1 MKRYEEQLDE
11 RSKRILKELV
21 SLYCQTGEPVG
32 SRTLSKKTKLGLS
45 PATIRNVLADLEQL
59 GYIAQPH
66 TSAGRV
72 PTDQGYRFYVNHLMR
87 NYDLNSSQKE
97 MIESQMQRRGGDLQ
111 NLLLLTTELMS
122 HLSHSI
128 ALAVT
133 PNLEKLVLENIEF
146 VQINSCRVL
155 TIVITRGGVVTNK
168 VIDLDEPIT
177 QAELTGIA
185 NYIKSE
191 FNSQTLPTIRKRILD
206 LMKQEQSQYDQLI
219 KKAMILG
226 QKIVEAA
233 TAETENLLITGAA
246 QLVHYPEFANIQA
259 TRGILEALEEKSKIV
274 RILTKFIEGEGIHIV
289 IGSETG
295 DPELKGLSL
304 ISSPYR
310 YHDEAVG
317 TLGILGPTRI
327 EYGRVVP
334 LVEHI
339 AKVVSNILSREN

>member
-1 MKRYEEQLDE
+1 
-11 RSKRILKELV
+11 
-21 SLYCQTGEPVG
+21 
-32 SRTLSKKTKLGLS
+32 
-45 PATIRNVLADLEQL
+45 
-59 GYIAQPH
+59 
-66 TSAGRV
+66 
-72 PTDQGYRFYVNHLMR
+72 MR

-97 MIESQMQRRGGDLQ
+97 MIESQIQRRGGDLQ

-155 TIVITRGGVVTNK
+155 TIVITRGGVVSNK
-168 VIDLDEPIT
+168 VIDLDEPLT
-177 QAELTGIA
+177 QAELTRIA

-191 FNSQTLPTIRKRILD
+191 FKSQTLPTIRKRILD

-219 KKAMILG
+219 KRAMMLG
-226 QKIVEAA
+226 QKILEA
-233 TAETENLLITGAA
+233 TEETESLLVTGAA

-274 RILTKFIEGEGIHIV
+274 RILTKFIEGEGIHIL
-289 IGSETG
+289 IGSENG

-310 YHDEAVG
+310 YQNEAVG
-317 TLGILGPTRI
+317 TLGILGPTRM

>member
-21 SLYCQTGEPVG
+21 SLYCLTGEAVG

-45 PATIRNVLADLEQL
+45 PATIRNVLADLEQM
-59 GYIAQPH
+59 GYISQPH

-97 MIESQMQRRGGDLQ
+97 LIESQIQTRSGDLQ

-168 VIDLDEPIT
+168 IIDLDEPLT
-177 QAELTGIA
+177 QADLTRIA
-185 NYIKSE
+185 NYIRSE

-219 KKAMILG
+219 KRAMILG
-226 QKIVEAA
+226 KKILEA
-233 TAETENLLITGAA
+233 TAETENLVVTGAA
-246 QLVHYPEFANIQA
+246 QLVHYPEFANIQS
-259 TRGILEALEEKSKIV
+259 TKGILEALEEKSKIV

-289 IGSETG
+289 IGTENG

-310 YHDEAVG
+310 YRDEAVG
-317 TLGILGPTRI
+317 TLGILGPTRM

>member
-21 SLYCQTGEPVG
+21 SLYCLTGEPVG

-59 GYIAQPH
+59 GYISQPH

-97 MIESQMQRRGGDLQ
+97 MIESQIQRRGGDLQ

-133 PNLEKLVLENIEF
+133 PNLDKLVLENIEF

-155 TIVITRGGVVTNK
+155 TIVITRGGVVSNK
-168 VIDLDEPIT
+168 VIDLDEPLT
-177 QAELTGIA
+177 QAELTRIA

-206 LMKQEQSQYDQLI
+206 LMKQEQTQYDQLI
-219 KKAMILG
+219 KRAMVLG
-226 QKIVEAA
+226 QKILEA
-233 TAETENLLITGAA
+233 TEETESLVVTGAA

-274 RILTKFIEGEGIHIV
+274 RILTKFIEGEGIHIL
-289 IGSETG
+289 IGSENG

-317 TLGILGPTRI
+317 TLGILGPTRM

>member
-21 SLYCQTGEPVG
+21 SLYCLTGEPVG

-45 PATIRNVLADLEQL
+45 PATIRNVLADLEQM
-59 GYIAQPH
+59 GYISQPH

-97 MIESQMQRRGGDLQ
+97 MIESQIQRRSGDLQ

-168 VIDLDEPIT
+168 VIDLDEPLT
-177 QAELTGIA
+177 QADLTRIA
-185 NYIKSE
+185 NYIRSE

-219 KKAMILG
+219 KRAMILG
-226 QKIVEAA
+226 KKIVEA
-233 TAETENLLITGAA
+233 TVDTENLLVTGAA

-259 TRGILEALEEKSKIV
+259 TKGILEALEEKSKIV
-274 RILTKFIEGEGIHIV
+274 RILTEFIEGEGIHII
-289 IGSETG
+289 IGSENS
-295 DPELKGLSL
+295 DPELKGFSL

-310 YHDEAVG
+310 YRDEAVG
-317 TLGILGPTRI
+317 TLGVLGPTRM

>member
-21 SLYCQTGEPVG
+21 SLYCLTGEPVG

-45 PATIRNVLADLEQL
+45 PATIRNVLADLEQM

-87 NYDLNSSQKE
+87 NYDLNTSQKE
-97 MIESQMQRRGGDLQ
+97 MIESQIQRRGGDLQ

-122 HLSHSI
+122 HLSHNI

-168 VIDLDEPIT
+168 VIDLDEPLT
-177 QAELTGIA
+177 QADLTRIA

-226 QKIVEAA
+226 RKIVEA
-233 TAETENLLITGAA
+233 TADTENLLVTGAA

-259 TRGILEALEEKSKIV
+259 TKGILEALEEKSKIV
-274 RILTKFIEGEGIHIV
+274 RILTEFIEGEGIHIV

-310 YHDEAVG
+310 YRNEAVG

>member
-21 SLYCQTGEPVG
+21 SLYCLTGEPVG

-59 GYIAQPH
+59 GYISQPH

-72 PTDQGYRFYVNHLMR
+72 PTDRGYRFYVNHLMR
-87 NYDLNSSQKE
+87 NYDLNTSQKE
-97 MIESQMQRRGGDLQ
+97 MIESQIQHQGGDLQ

-155 TIVITRGGVVTNK
+155 TIVICRGGVVTNK
-168 VIDLDEPIT
+168 VIDLDEPLT
-177 QAELTGIA
+177 QADLTRIA

-191 FNSQTLPTIRKRILD
+191 FNSQSLPTIRKRILD

-219 KKAMILG
+219 KRAMILSR
-226 QKIVEAA
+226 KILEA
-233 TAETENLLITGAA
+233 TADTENLVVTGAA

-317 TLGILGPTRI
+317 TLGVLGPTRM

>member
-21 SLYCQTGEPVG
+21 SLYCLTGEPVG

-45 PATIRNVLADLEQL
+45 PATIRNVLADLEQM

-168 VIDLDEPIT
+168 VIDLDEPLT
-177 QAELTGIA
+177 QAELTRIA

-219 KKAMILG
+219 KRAMVLG
-226 QKIVEAA
+226 QKIVEATA
-233 TAETENLLITGAA
+233 AETENLVVTGAA

-274 RILTKFIEGEGIHIV
+274 RILTEFIEGEGIHIV

-310 YHDEAVG
+310 YQNEAVG
-317 TLGILGPTRI
+317 TLGILGPTRM

>member
-1 MKRYEEQLDE
+1 MKRHEERLDE

-21 SLYCQTGEPVG
+21 SLYCNTGEPVG

-72 PTDQGYRFYVNHLMR
+72 PTDQGYRFYVNYLMK
-87 NYDLNSSQKE
+87 NHDLNSSQKE
-97 MIESQMQRRGGDLQ
+97 LIETQMQQRGGDLQ

-133 PNLEKLVLENIEF
+133 PNLEKLVLENIDF

-155 TIVITRGGVVTNK
+155 AIVITRGGVVSNK
-168 VIDLDEPIT
+168 IIELDEPLT
-177 QAELTGIA
+177 QADLTRIA

-191 FNSQTLPTIRKRILD
+191 FTAQTLPSIRKRILD
-206 LMKQEQSQYDQLI
+206 LMKQEQTQYDQLI
-219 KKAMILG
+219 KKAMMLG
-226 QKIVEAA
+226 QKIIEA
-233 TAETENLLITGAA
+233 TVDTENLVVTGAA

-259 TRGILEALEEKSKIV
+259 TKNILEALEEKSKIV
-274 RILTKFIEGEGIHIV
+274 RILTQFIEGEGIHIV
-289 IGSETG
+289 IGSENG
-295 DPELKGLSL
+295 NPELKGLSL

-310 YHDEAVG
+310 YRDEAVG
-317 TLGILGPTRI
+317 TLGILGPNRM

-339 AKVVSNILSREN
+339 AKVVSSILSREN

>member
-21 SLYCQTGEPVG
+21 SLYCLTGEPVG

-59 GYIAQPH
+59 GYISQPH

-97 MIESQMQRRGGDLQ
+97 MIESQIQRRGGDLQ

-133 PNLEKLVLENIEF
+133 PNLDKLVLENIEF

-155 TIVITRGGVVTNK
+155 TIVITRGGVVSNK
-168 VIDLDEPIT
+168 VIDLDEPLT
-177 QAELTGIA
+177 QAELTRIA

-219 KKAMILG
+219 KRAMVLG
-226 QKIVEAA
+226 QKILEA
-233 TAETENLLITGAA
+233 TEETESLVVTGAA

-274 RILTKFIEGEGIHIV
+274 RILTKFIEGEGIHIL
-289 IGSETG
+289 IGSENG

-317 TLGILGPTRI
+317 TLGILGPTRM

>member
-21 SLYCQTGEPVG
+21 SLYCLTGEPVG

-97 MIESQMQRRGGDLQ
+97 MIESQIQGRGGDLQ

-146 VQINSCRVL
+146 VQINNCRVL
-155 TIVITRGGVVTNK
+155 TIVITRGGVVSNK
-168 VIDLDEPIT
+168 VIDLDEPLT
-177 QAELTGIA
+177 QAELTRIA
-185 NYIKSE
+185 NYIRSE

-206 LMKQEQSQYDQLI
+206 LRKQEQSQYDQLI
-219 KKAMILG
+219 KRAMMLG
-226 QKIVEAA
+226 QKILEA
-233 TAETENLLITGAA
+233 TEENESLVVTGAA

-274 RILTKFIEGEGIHIV
+274 RILTKFIEGEGIHIL
-289 IGSETG
+289 IGSENG

-310 YHDEAVG
+310 YQNEAVG
-317 TLGILGPTRI
+317 TLGILGPTRM

>member
-1 MKRYEEQLDE
+1 MKRHEERLDE
-11 RSKRILKELV
+11 RSKRILKELI
-21 SLYCQTGEPVG
+21 SLYCITGEPVG
-32 SRTLSKKTKLGLS
+32 SRTLSKKTKLVLS
-45 PATIRNVLADLEQL
+45 PATIRNVLADLEQM

-72 PTDQGYRFYVNHLMR
+72 PTDQGYRFYVNYLMK
-87 NYDLNSSQKE
+87 NHNLNSSQKE
-97 MIESQMQRRGGDLQ
+97 LIETQMQQRGGDLQ

-133 PNLEKLVLENIEF
+133 PNLEKLVLENIDF

-155 TIVITRGGVVTNK
+155 AIVITRQGVVSNK
-168 VIDLDEPIT
+168 IIELDEPLT
-177 QAELTGIA
+177 QADLTRIA

-191 FNSQTLPTIRKRILD
+191 FNSQTLPSIRKRILD
-206 LMKQEQSQYDQLI
+206 LMKQEQTQYDQLI
-219 KKAMILG
+219 KKAMMLG
-226 QKIVEAA
+226 RKIVEA
-233 TAETENLLITGAA
+233 TVDTENLVVTGAA

-259 TRGILEALEEKSKIV
+259 TKNILEALEEKSKIV
-274 RILTKFIEGEGIHIV
+274 RILTQFIEGEGIHIV
-289 IGSETG
+289 IGSENG
-295 DPELKGLSL
+295 NPELKGLSL

-310 YHDEAVG
+310 YRDEAVG
-317 TLGILGPTRI
+317 TLGILGPTRM

-339 AKVVSNILSREN
+339 AKVVSSILSREN

>member
-1 MKRYEEQLDE
+1 MKRHEERLDE

-21 SLYCQTGEPVG
+21 SLYCITGEPVG
-32 SRTLSKKTKLGLS
+32 SRTLSKKIKLGLS
-45 PATIRNVLADLEQL
+45 PATIRNVLADLEQM

-72 PTDQGYRFYVNHLMR
+72 PTDQGYRFYVNYLMK
-87 NYDLNSSQKE
+87 NHDLNSSQKE
-97 MIESQMQRRGGDLQ
+97 LIETQMQQRGGDLQ

-133 PNLEKLVLENIEF
+133 PNLEKLVLENIDF

-155 TIVITRGGVVTNK
+155 AIVITRGGVVSNK
-168 VIDLDEPIT
+168 IIELDEPLT
-177 QAELTGIA
+177 QADLTRIA

-191 FNSQTLPTIRKRILD
+191 FNAQTLPSIRKRILD
-206 LMKQEQSQYDQLI
+206 LMKQEQTQYDQLI
-219 KKAMILG
+219 KKAMMLG
-226 QKIVEAA
+226 RKIIEA
-233 TAETENLLITGAA
+233 TVDTENLVVTGAA

-259 TRGILEALEEKSKIV
+259 TKNILEALEEKSKIV
-274 RILTKFIEGEGIHIV
+274 RILTQFIEGEGIHIV
-289 IGSETG
+289 IGSENG
-295 DPELKGLSL
+295 NPELKGLSL

-310 YHDEAVG
+310 YRDEAVG
-317 TLGILGPTRI
+317 TLGILGPTRM

-339 AKVVSNILSREN
+339 AKVVSSILSREN

>member
-21 SLYCQTGEPVG
+21 SLYCLTGEPVG

-87 NYDLNSSQKE
+87 NYDLNSSQRE
-97 MIESQMQRRGGDLQ
+97 MIESQIQRRGGDLQ

-155 TIVITRGGVVTNK
+155 TIVITRGGVVSNK
-168 VIDLDEPIT
+168 VIDLDEPLT
-177 QAELTGIA
+177 QAELTRIA

-219 KKAMILG
+219 KRAMMLGHKIL
-226 QKIVEAA
+226 EA
-233 TAETENLLITGAA
+233 TEETESLLVTGAA

-274 RILTKFIEGEGIHIV
+274 RILTKFIEGEGIHIL
-289 IGSETG
+289 IGSENG

-310 YHDEAVG
+310 YQNEAVG
-317 TLGILGPTRI
+317 TLGILGPTRM

>member
-11 RSKRILKELV
+11 RSKKILKELV
-21 SLYCQTGEPVG
+21 SHYCLTGEPVG
-32 SRTLSKKTKLGLS
+32 SRTLSKKMKLGLS
-45 PATIRNVLADLEQL
+45 PATIRNVLADLEQM
-59 GYIAQPH
+59 GYISQPH

-72 PTDQGYRFYVNHLMR
+72 PTDRGYRFYVNHLMR

-97 MIESQMQRRGGDLQ
+97 MIESQIQRRGGDLQ

-168 VIDLDEPIT
+168 VIDLDEPLT
-177 QAELTGIA
+177 QAELTRIA
-185 NYIKSE
+185 NYIRSE
-191 FNSQTLPTIRKRILD
+191 FNSQTLPTIRKRILE
-206 LMKQEQSQYDQLI
+206 LMKQEQSRYDQLI
-219 KKAMILG
+219 KRAMILSS
-226 QKIVEAA
+226 KIVEA
-233 TAETENLLITGAA
+233 TSETENLVITGAA

-310 YHDEAVG
+310 YHEEAVG
-317 TLGILGPTRI
+317 TLGVLGPTRM

>member
-11 RSKRILKELV
+11 RSKKILKELV
-21 SLYCQTGEPVG
+21 SHYCLTGEPVG
-32 SRTLSKKTKLGLS
+32 SRTLSKKMKLGLS
-45 PATIRNVLADLEQL
+45 PATIRNVLADLEQM
-59 GYIAQPH
+59 GYISQPH

-72 PTDQGYRFYVNHLMR
+72 PTDRGYRFYVNHLMR

-97 MIESQMQRRGGDLQ
+97 MIESQIQRRGGDLQ

-168 VIDLDEPIT
+168 VIDLDEPLT
-177 QAELTGIA
+177 QAELTRIA
-185 NYIKSE
+185 NYIRSE
-191 FNSQTLPTIRKRILD
+191 FNSQTLPTIRKRILE
-206 LMKQEQSQYDQLI
+206 LMKQEQSRYDQLI
-219 KKAMILG
+219 KRAMILSS
-226 QKIVEAA
+226 KIVEA
-233 TAETENLLITGAA
+233 TSETENLVVTGAA

-274 RILTKFIEGEGIHIV
+274 RILTKFIEGEGIHII

-310 YHDEAVG
+310 YHEEAVG
-317 TLGILGPTRI
+317 TLGVLGPTRM

-339 AKVVSNILSREN
+339 AKVVSSILSREN